1 MEVKNTPNSF
11 FDPYAVGLEKNAAAR
26 GDMRARSR
34 AGAVG
39 EDAAQ
44 GDTVSV
50 SQDALLMT
58 EARRA
63 AQSAPDVRAEKVES
77 LRIQVANGTYKPDSR
92 LIAASLVREEPGLFR
107 M

>member
-1 MEVKNTPNSF
+1 MEIKNTPNSL
-11 FDPYAVGLEKNAAAR
+11 FDPYAAGMGKSTAAR
-26 GDMRARSR
+26 GDARVNPR
-34 AGAVG
+34 TGAAREEV
-39 EDAAQ
+39 AQ

-63 AQSAPDVRAEKVES
+63 AQNAPDVRSEKVEA
-77 LRIQVANGTYKPDSR
+77 LRIQVANGTYKPNSQ

-107 M
+107 I